1 LQGLLLKSLTREG
14 IEIDIPMIDQYN
26 HKSEFLNG
34 IKWTTLQ
41 QVFTQIVGIVG
52 LIVMTFLVTPDVFGV
67 VAIATVWLGF
77 FLLIQDFGIREHLV
91 KDKEML
97 ENTKREYFGVLV
109 VGATISLVVYT
120 LFGLVYIE
128 IYSNLEHLS
137 YALILLALLIIV
149 RPLVIF
155 YEGMRIREHD
165 FKFIAINNIQ
175 SSALSNILGVTLAYL
190 GYAIEAVIIKFL
202 SGHVLMMAG
211 YVFFSKE
218 RVAPAFNKSVWKKI
232 WLFALNLTYAKI
244 LNYFSRNA
252 DYIVLGLFFSPSIVG
267 QYSIAYKIMLLP
279 MKNISS
285 QVTTVLLPIM
295 SKVQDQ
301 HEKLSRLTIKSLSGI
316 TFIIFPLMIL
326 LSGTSALWVNMFFP
340 EEYGYIEEMVAVLC
354 IVGAFQAIASP
365 LGNLYIISGRTDVM
379 LKTGI
384 VKTFVMVSGFIAGG
398 LSHDITIFMFIY
410 IGLYVFIDMP
420 VSYYYA
426 FKVAS
431 LSLKE
436 LAGKVIIVLIPSLL
450 LLIFLI
456 IGASFGLEFTRNPT
470 ALLIFLVLTG
480 VTLYLLIYQSMHS
493 NSVKENIFYVKNIL
507 RNFKG

>member
-1 LQGLLLKSLTREG
+1 
-14 IEIDIPMIDQYN
+14 
-26 HKSEFLNG
+26 
-34 IKWTTLQ
+34 
-41 QVFTQIVGIVG
+41 
-52 LIVMTFLVTPDVFGV
+52 
-67 VAIATVWLGF
+67 
-77 FLLIQDFGIREHLV
+77 
-91 KDKEML
+91 
-97 ENTKREYFGVLV
+97 
-109 VGATISLVVYT
+109 
-120 LFGLVYIE
+120 
-128 IYSNLEHLS
+128 
-137 YALILLALLIIV
+137 
-149 RPLVIF
+149 
-155 YEGMRIREHD
+155 
-165 FKFIAINNIQ
+165 
-175 SSALSNILGVTLAYL
+175 
-190 GYAIEAVIIKFL
+190 
-202 SGHVLMMAG
+202 
-211 YVFFSKE
+211 
-218 RVAPAFNKSVWKKI
+218 
-232 WLFALNLTYAKI
+232 
-244 LNYFSRNA
+244 
-252 DYIVLGLFFSPSIVG
+252 
-267 QYSIAYKIMLLP
+267 
-279 MKNISS
+279 
-285 QVTTVLLPIM
+285 
-295 SKVQDQ
+295 
-301 HEKLSRLTIKSLSGI
+301 
-316 TFIIFPLMIL
+316 MIL